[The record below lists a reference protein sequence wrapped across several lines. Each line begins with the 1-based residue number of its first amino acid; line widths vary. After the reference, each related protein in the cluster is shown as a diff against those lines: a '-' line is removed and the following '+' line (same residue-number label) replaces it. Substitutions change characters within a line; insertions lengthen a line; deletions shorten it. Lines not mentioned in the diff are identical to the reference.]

1 MLDLLTKNFKPRF
14 RAHESDINTGR
25 GRCGVAKHFLIKF
38 TDAGKF

>member
-14 RAHESDINTGR
+14 RAHESDINIGR
-25 GRCGVAKHFLIKF
+25 GRCGVAKYFLIKF